1 MAQIKSVQERY
12 KIILEKKMQAY
23 AKELESELLSIG
35 LRKGNIS
42 DIKAVKSDNSN
53 IPFRSDYRPDKIPTP
68 ANIGQVS
75 SMLGGATTAVAFPGS
90 LVGSASIA
98 DRFSNIGGK
107 LAGISKKLG
116 IAAALAGT
124 IGSSGVAL
132 KAYDSHLSASL
143 LQPLTPAQVYAAKEA
158 GKINKESVQ
167 RAKDFAYSNPEAAK
181 GGTWNLFG
189 EETPLYKS
197 LTNYIDDMAGGYNVV
212 AAHGAGSG
220 GYVRNGYMSSEVTEG
235 SNMVVGTKESGRSL
249 GEMLIG
255 DKNFDKALPIKLLA
269 CNMGSKHAKD
279 FSQDLA
285 NTTGVPVISSARSTL
300 FSKKGFAGFV
310 DQTVVPGDQ
319 EDWVKVYYP
328 AGTSKNDFKI
338 PFEEFNKKA
347 KESENLLESVKDK
360 NIFERIKEKR
370 AYIQKNSEDK

>member
-12 KIILEKKMQAY
+12 KIILEQKMRAY

-53 IPFRSDYRPDKIPTP
+53 IPFRSNYRPDKIPTP
-68 ANIGQVS
+68 ANIGQVN
-75 SMLGGATTAVAFPGS
+75 SMLGGAATAVAFPSS
-90 LVGSASIA
+90 LAGSASIA

-107 LAGISKKLG
+107 LSGFAKKLG
-116 IAAALAGT
+116 IATALAGT

-158 GKINKESVQ
+158 GRINKESVQ
-167 RAKDFAYSNPEAAK
+167 RAKDLAYSNPEAAR

-189 EETPLYKS
+189 EETSLYKY
-197 LTNYIDDMAGGYNVV
+197 LNDYIDDMAGGYNVV
-212 AAHGAGSG
+212 AAHGAGPG
-220 GYVRNGYMSSEVTEG
+220 GYIRNGYMPSEVAAG
-235 SNMVVGTKESGRSL
+235 SNRVVGIKESGKSL
-249 GEMLIG
+249 GEMLMT
-255 DKNFDKALPIKLLA
+255 DKNFDKDLPIKLLA
-269 CNMGSKHAKD
+269 CNMGSKHAKG
-279 FSQDLA
+279 FSQELA
-285 NTTGVPVISSARSTL
+285 DTTGVPVISSTRSTR
-300 FSKKGFAGFV
+300 FSAKGFAGF
-310 DQTVVPGDQ
+310 QEGLVVAGDQ
-319 EDWVKVYYP
+319 EDWVKVFYP
-328 AGTSKNDFKI
+328 AGTSKNDFKM

-360 NIFERIKEKR
+360 NVFERIKEKR
-370 AYIQKNSEDK
+370 AYIKKNSEAK